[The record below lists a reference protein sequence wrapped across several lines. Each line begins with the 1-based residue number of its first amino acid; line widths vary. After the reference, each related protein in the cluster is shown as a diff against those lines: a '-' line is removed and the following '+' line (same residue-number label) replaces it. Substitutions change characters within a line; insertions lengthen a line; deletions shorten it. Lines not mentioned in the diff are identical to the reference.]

1 MLVAE
6 DSEMKRGGDGKFYRA
21 FTCVEGV
28 RNEALDGRVG
38 TMAIERIVK
47 PNYGKL
53 GEALGQKEAQ
63 LLEKQ
68 IAGPEPIIRST
79 PGNSPITQ
87 KTQGGFVRKLR
98 RPGSGFVHGW

>member
-1 MLVAE
+1 
-6 DSEMKRGGDGKFYRA
+6 MKRGGDGKFYRA
-21 FTCVEGV
+21 FTCIEGV

-47 PNYGKL
+47 PNYAKL
-53 GEALGQKEAQ
+53 GETLKETQ

-68 IAGPEPIIRST
+68 IAGPGQPISDQRPENRPFT
-79 PGNSPITQ
+79 R

>member
-21 FTCVEGV
+21 FTCIEGV

-53 GEALGQKEAQ
+53 GETLAIKGAPALSAP
-63 LLEKQ
+63 
-68 IAGPEPIIRST
+68 APEPIVRST
-79 PGNSPITQ
+79 PENSPFTH

-98 RPGSGFVHGW
+98 RPGAGFVRGW

>member
-21 FTCVEGV
+21 FSCLEGV

-47 PNYGKL
+47 PNYAKLEETLGMKKAPTFQPAPDPNPPSTAEKSPIIQRPQASFVRGKL
-53 GEALGQKEAQ
+53 R
-63 LLEKQ
+63 
-68 IAGPEPIIRST
+68 PRR
-79 PGNSPITQ
+79 
-87 KTQGGFVRKLR
+87 GGFVR
-98 RPGSGFVHGW
+98 GW